1 MWNNRDDYSKQDEL
15 GRWINTEFPP
25 ENINKYPHNAGYRT
39 ANREMLF
46 YQFAVQYY
54 DVKIAYRGMNA
65 ILIAD
70 DEGCVVTDT
79 EHNEISGYYPTA
91 NDLIKNF
98 QFYDGKTLIDVVDD
112 KDFDIDIL

>member
-1 MWNNRDDYSKQDEL
+1 MWKDRDDYSTQDEM

-25 ENINKYPHNAGYRT
+25 DNLNKYPNNSGYRT
-39 ANREMLF
+39 SNREMLF

-54 DVKIAYRGMNA
+54 DVTIEYRGLQA

-70 DEGCVVTDT
+70 EEGCVMTDI
-79 EHNEISGYYPTA
+79 EHNDICDMYPTA

-98 QFYDGKTLIDVVDD
+98 KFSDGKTLIDVVDD
-112 KDFDIDIL
+112 RDFKIDIY

>member
-1 MWNNRDDYSKQDEL
+1 MWNDRDEYTKQDEL

-25 ENINKYPHNAGYRT
+25 ENFNKYPHNAGYRT

-54 DVKIAYRGMNA
+54 DMRISYQGQGI
-65 ILIAD
+65 ILYAD
-70 DEGCVVTDT
+70 DVCCVTDM
-79 EHNEISGYYPTA
+79 EHNNISDEYPTA

-98 QFYDGKTLIDVVDD
+98 KFPDGKTLIDVVDD
-112 KDFDIDIL
+112 KNFQIDIY